1 MYIFLNLVGNKNRT
15 ALRENIL
22 LVAGQHFSRFGFK
35 KTTLTD
41 IAASLGKQ
49 KTALYY
55 YFKNKE
61 DIFSELIRIEA
72 IGFYEKLEVVLQGDA
87 PHKERLNNYIV
98 SRITMM
104 EEVAERYKVL
114 KEELFQL
121 LPQIEQVRA
130 PYHKREAE
138 ALGHFLLQGKHEGVF
153 SIDNPHELAVTLVH
167 MLKGLEIPMF
177 VQDQLSHDPHRVQD
191 FVQLIVKGISA

>member
-1 MYIFLNLVGNKNRT
+1 M
-15 ALRENIL
+15 RENIL

-72 IGFYEKLEVVLQGDA
+72 MGFYEKLEAVLQADT

-98 SRITMM
+98 SRISMM

-138 ALGHFLLQGKHEGVF
+138 ALGHFLHQGKLEGSF

-177 VQDQLSHDPHRVQD
+177 VQDQLSHDPRRVQD

>member
-1 MYIFLNLVGNKNRT
+1 VHIFLNLVLNKNWT

-41 IAASLGKQ
+41 IASALGKQ

-61 DIFSELIRIEA
+61 DIFSELIKIEA
-72 IGFYEKLEVVLQGDA
+72 KEFYQKLAAILESDA
-87 PHKERLNNYIV
+87 PPKERLSYYIA
-98 SRITMM
+98 SRIRMM
-104 EEVAERYKVL
+104 EEVANRYKVL

-121 LPQIEQVRA
+121 LPQIEEVRA
-130 PYHKREAE
+130 PYHKKEAE
-138 ALGHFLLQGKHEGVF
+138 LLGNFLAEGTSSGHFSVK
-153 SIDNPHELAVTLVH
+153 NPEELAVTLVH

-177 VQDQLSHDPHRVQD
+177 VQDQLSHDQPRVED

>member
-1 MYIFLNLVGNKNRT
+1 
-15 ALRENIL
+15 LRESIL
-22 LVAGQHFSRFGFK
+22 QVAGQHFSRYGFK

-41 IAASLGKQ
+41 IASSLGKQ

-61 DIFSELIRIEA
+61 DIFAEIITIEA
-72 IGFYEKLEVVLQGDA
+72 DQLLVKLTKILEADA
-87 PHKERLNNYIV
+87 PMNERLSYYLA
-98 SRITMM
+98 SRIKMM
-104 EEVAERYKVL
+104 EEVADRYKVL

-130 PYHKREAE
+130 PYHRKEAE
-138 ALGHFLLQGKHEGVF
+138 VLGQFLLEGKKSGIF
-153 SIDNPHELAVTLVH
+153 SVENPQELAVTLVH

-177 VQDQLSHDPHRVQD
+177 VQEELSHDKNQIEG
-191 FVQLIVKGISA
+191 FVKLIVKGVSA